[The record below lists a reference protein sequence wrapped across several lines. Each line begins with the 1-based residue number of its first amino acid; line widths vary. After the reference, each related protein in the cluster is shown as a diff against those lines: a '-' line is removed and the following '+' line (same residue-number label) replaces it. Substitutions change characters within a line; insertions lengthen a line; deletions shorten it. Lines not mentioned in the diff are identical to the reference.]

1 MYCVI
6 ASDQMRTLV
15 YLIVEGTF
23 GTNSVNILVTLLRFL
38 TPQSNM
44 SITLARYFISG
55 WKKMRSMV
63 MILNNMRF
71 DKCLLPF
78 MCLRDKYLTKN

>member
-23 GTNSVNILVTLLRFL
+23 GTNSVNNLVTLLRFL

>member
-6 ASDQMRTLV
+6 ASDQMRTLL

-23 GTNSVNILVTLLRFL
+23 GTNSVNNLVTLLRFL
-38 TPQSNM
+38 TPPPNL
-44 SITLARYFISG
+44 TLARYFISG

>member
-23 GTNSVNILVTLLRFL
+23 GTNSVNNLVTLLRFL
-38 TPQSNM
+38 APQ

-78 MCLRDKYLTKN
+78 MFT

>member
-6 ASDQMRTLV
+6 ATDQMRTLV

-38 TPQSNM
+38 TPQS
-44 SITLARYFISG
+44 IIILFLVG
-55 WKKMRSMV
+55 KKIRSMV
-63 MILNNMRF
+63 MKLNNMRF

>member
-6 ASDQMRTLV
+6 ATDQMRTLV

-23 GTNSVNILVTLLRFL
+23 GTNSVNNLVTLLRFL
-38 TPQSNM
+38 TPQSIM

>member
-23 GTNSVNILVTLLRFL
+23 GTNSVNNLVTLLRFL
-38 TPQSNM
+38 TPQS
-44 SITLARYFISG
+44 IIG
-55 WKKMRSMV
+55 WKKIRSMV
-63 MILNNMRF
+63 MKLNNMRF

>member
-23 GTNSVNILVTLLRFL
+23 GTNSVNNLVTLLRFL
-38 TPQSNM
+38 TPQSIV
-44 SITLARYFISG
+44 STSYFISG

>member
-23 GTNSVNILVTLLRFL
+23 GTNSVNNLVTLLRFL
-38 TPQSNM
+38 APQ

-55 WKKMRSMV
+55 WKKMRSVV

>member
-6 ASDQMRTLV
+6 ATDQMRTLV

-38 TPQSNM
+38 TPQSIM
-44 SITLARYFISG
+44 SNFISG
-55 WKKMRSMV
+55 WKKIRSMV
-63 MILNNMRF
+63 MKLNNMRF

>member
-6 ASDQMRTLV
+6 ASVEMRTLV

-23 GTNSVNILVTLLRFL
+23 GTNSVNNLVTLLTFL
-38 TPQSNM
+38 TPQ

>member
-6 ASDQMRTLV
+6 ATDQMRTLV

-23 GTNSVNILVTLLRFL
+23 GTNSVNNLVTLLRFL
-38 TPQSNM
+38 TPQSIV

-55 WKKMRSMV
+55 
-63 MILNNMRF
+63 
-71 DKCLLPF
+71 
-78 MCLRDKYLTKN
+78 